1 VKLYI
6 DLESREL
13 IEAPGFRNPVTTLR
27 FKRGDSAKL
36 EVAFLTDR
44 TTYTS
49 LGDAEA
55 ITMRFGVKQS
65 NRFDLDFLAYC
76 ADWIMPGEEDVSP
89 VYVCYPS
96 FNTAGLDA
104 ALDVGENP
112 EIASLTLMGEITW
125 SVGDGEPTSTRT
137 FVVIVENDVIRGN
150 ESGPSGITAGI
161 PTNATLE
168 IAGTLSP
175 DVTGFVDCYID
186 TDGNLAFT
194 EGAIVY
200 SDVSYTGPAIVNN
213 MATGKWSIY
222 DVTAGVAAA
231 AGFSSIETV
240 LVAPT
245 PNLATWTNVGG
256 STGTSEVTIKY
267 APTSGHVG
275 TMKVA
280 AGTLYVCVLSPS
292 GMATWQKATLSAH
305 NLFLEI
311 SPP

>member
-186 TDGNLAFT
+186 THGNWKVEHLRRHCRRCRSCRLLQHRDCSGCSDSESGNMDQCWWIDRNVRGDDKVRSNVRSCRNDEGRRGNALRLRALPLRNGNLAK
-194 EGAIVY
+194 GHAIRPQPVL
-200 SDVSYTGPAIVNN
+200 GNQPAITILRNTPWPPKN
-213 MATGKWSIY
+213 SI
-222 DVTAGVAAA
+222 
-231 AGFSSIETV
+231 
-240 LVAPT
+240 
-245 PNLATWTNVGG
+245 
-256 STGTSEVTIKY
+256 
-267 APTSGHVG
+267 
-275 TMKVA
+275 
-280 AGTLYVCVLSPS
+280 
-292 GMATWQKATLSAH
+292 
-305 NLFLEI
+305 
-311 SPP
+311 